1 MNCET
6 VCNGREAFILKCLS
20 PKATGSTFQHRQT
33 LERMSHKFDGPP
45 PNYIKTYPAD
55 ISVEGSPAVLRHKAM
70 LEPDNTPFKYVHPP
84 HRPFAEHQLFY
95 LQLSV
100 TPALPRTKHHLWFPV
115 RRLWHFLVKQEI
127 LQEILIR
134 YIFSKK
140 RKQTEIR
147 GEFHSSCCVRTNRQT
162 CGGIATHTLQSF
174 RVGRVV
180 QGSRLD

>member
-6 VCNGREAFILKCLS
+6 VCNGREAFILKCRS

-33 LERMSHKFDGPP
+33 LERMSKFDGPP

-70 LEPDNTPFKYVHPP
+70 LEPDNTPFK
-84 HRPFAEHQLFY
+84 
-95 LQLSV
+95 
-100 TPALPRTKHHLWFPV
+100 TKHHLWFPV